1 MTRSL
6 VLASTSAYRRELLR
20 KLGLPFEVAAPGVA
34 ETSREGEAPAAL
46 ALRLATEKALAV
58 AARRSEGLVIG
69 SDQVAELDGEWLDK
83 PLTRANAIRQLQKAS
98 GRAVRFHTALCVT
111 DAATGEART
120 ALDLCAVVFRTLTE
134 AQIARYVDREQPYD
148 CAGAF
153 KSEGLGIALFER
165 IEGDD
170 PNALIGLPL
179 IRLTRLLEAFGVEV
193 L

>member
-98 GRAVRFHTALCVT
+98 GRAVRFHTALCVA

-120 ALDLCAVVFRTLTE
+120 ALDLCTVVFRPLTE